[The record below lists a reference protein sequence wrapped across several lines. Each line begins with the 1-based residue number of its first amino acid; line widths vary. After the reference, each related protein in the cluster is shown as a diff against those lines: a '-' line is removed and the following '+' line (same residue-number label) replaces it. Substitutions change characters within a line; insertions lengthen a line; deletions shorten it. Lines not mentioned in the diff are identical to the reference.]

1 MSGFK
6 VGDRVRFRTL
16 STARP
21 DDIALVDVGIVITTS
36 YWGDGS
42 DRQAV
47 IRFPRRGDRQAIM
60 TPQIPLSQFE
70 FADP

>member
-16 STARP
+16 STERP
-21 DDIALVDVGIVITTS
+21 DDIALGDIGIVITTS
-36 YWGDGS
+36 SYGDGP
-42 DRQAV
+42 DRQAIV
-47 IRFPRRGDRQAIM
+47 RFPRRCDRQAIM

-70 FADP
+70 LADH